1 MAKVLHCRDLGFDC
15 DGVIQAATEQEVLNL
30 AADHAR
36 SVHNVQEITEEIAAK
51 VRAAIRN
58 E

>member
-15 DGVIQAATEQEVLNL
+15 DGVIQAQTEEEVLKK

-36 SVHNVQEITEEIAAK
+36 TVHNLQEITDDVVAK
-51 VRAAIRN
+51 VRSVIRDA
-58 E
+58 